1 MQPDGR
7 PDAGSIRLTDA
18 EGGSDAAVERAF
30 DAARRAII
38 RCGQDG
44 YDLPRGKYDQW
55 RDVELIFDPE
65 GMRVHFVG
73 EAD

>member
-18 EGGSDAAVERAF
+18 EGVSGAAVERAF

-38 RCGQDG
+38 RCGQNG
-44 YDLPRGKYDQW
+44 YDLSPENYNQW

-65 GMRVHFVG
+65 SMRVHFVG